1 MCSESAYEKSAG
13 GGGGKRWG
21 LEGGG
26 GVLIRGCY
34 CVSKN
39 ISCYLFVRI
48 SITQHFRFS
57 LKTSLNVLR
66 TLRKAMDA
74 ACCLKQ
80 AFRESPA
87 VAEIFKTA
95 VDAGVTEEQALMDV
109 LFMLK

>member
-1 MCSESAYEKSAG
+1 MGLG
-13 GGGGKRWG
+13 GGGG
-21 LEGGG
+21 GGF
-26 GVLIRGCY
+26 LIRGCY

-48 SITQHFRFS
+48 SVTQHFRFS

-95 VDAGVTEEQALMDV
+95 VDVGVTEEQALMDV